1 MREPNQN
8 KSKIKTKKKRFLA
21 SKIKKKN
28 HLQQQQ
34 VLLLLLLLHFSLSRS
49 TTTSTTLFIM
59 STEEEDYSNLSLE
72 ERFVHKVWK
81 VRLQAYEELATNI
94 ENSRN
99 ELDPIF
105 TSLSLDNLKK
115 MILDSNVV
123 AQETGYNTFNKFLI
137 FGGNAANV
145 SKLKNLGII
154 GSICEK
160 GLLSSRKNTK
170 EWSVESILLM
180 IEISND
186 PNSIVEDILPYLTN
200 RLPKLVTGCVS
211 CLAVNN

>member
-1 MREPNQN
+1 
-8 KSKIKTKKKRFLA
+8 
-21 SKIKKKN
+21 
-28 HLQQQQ
+28 
-34 VLLLLLLLHFSLSRS
+34 
-49 TTTSTTLFIM
+49 M

-105 TSLSLDNLKK
+105 TSLSLDNLK

-145 SKLKNLGII
+145 SKLKI
-154 GSICEK
+154 
-160 GLLSSRKNTK
+160 
-170 EWSVESILLM
+170 
-180 IEISND
+180 
-186 PNSIVEDILPYLTN
+186 
-200 RLPKLVTGCVS
+200 
-211 CLAVNN
+211 

>member
-1 MREPNQN
+1 MKEPNQN
-8 KSKIKTKKKRFLA
+8 KSKIKTKKRFLA

-34 VLLLLLLLHFSLSRS
+34 QVLLLLLLLLLHFSLSRS

-72 ERFVHKVWK
+72 ERFVHKVLK

-115 MILDSNVV
+115 
-123 AQETGYNTFNKFLI
+123 
-137 FGGNAANV
+137 
-145 SKLKNLGII
+145 
-154 GSICEK
+154 
-160 GLLSSRKNTK
+160 
-170 EWSVESILLM
+170 
-180 IEISND
+180 
-186 PNSIVEDILPYLTN
+186 
-200 RLPKLVTGCVS
+200 
-211 CLAVNN
+211 